1 MQPFHFEHAP
11 IRYIICIIPPR
22 VPPHFRPNTSG
33 SSFKIQKMEL
43 SMATDLPLWT
53 SDDCIKFV
61 QQSMKTFRSKV
72 SDDDM
77 DRVISNLRSNHVT
90 GSTLMKF
97 SDEEWRELISVMG
110 LRVHIREAFKK
121 VIKAEEKAALS
132 QLHRRGLPKPPAE
145 QTEKLIMHPRI
156 TSFFRQRQCSR
167 STRWLSPAWCWS
179 KYSPWKWWAVEQT
192 ESECKQYRAT
202 TGRSRRPSTFGG
214 RLRSDWRNGL
224 RKCMACENQLSE
236 FSSLRKHLSSSRIS
250 WAGH

>member
-1 MQPFHFEHAP
+1 
-11 IRYIICIIPPR
+11 
-22 VPPHFRPNTSG
+22 
-33 SSFKIQKMEL
+33 
-43 SMATDLPLWT
+43 
-53 SDDCIKFV
+53 
-61 QQSMKTFRSKV
+61 MKTFKSKV

-167 STRWLSPAWCWS
+167 STR
-179 KYSPWKWWAVEQT
+179 
-192 ESECKQYRAT
+192 
-202 TGRSRRPSTFGG
+202 
-214 RLRSDWRNGL
+214 
-224 RKCMACENQLSE
+224 
-236 FSSLRKHLSSSRIS
+236 
-250 WAGH
+250 